1 MAEPGLFQAFS
12 SEPFLRQ
19 AVLAGLLSSIV
30 CGALGTFVVL
40 RRLTSLAGGLSHAVF
55 GGLGLCHLLSWPPQI
70 GGLATA
76 GLVAL
81 ILGPMPR
88 EQSRTQ
94 DALIGALWAAGM
106 AAGVLFIH
114 LAPGYPPN
122 LHAYLFGNIL
132 LVSRTDLV
140 LLAVFDAATLA
151 LLAIFYKE
159 LVALTFDET
168 FAQVQGVPVRGLS
181 TLLLLLVGMAVVVLL
196 PVVGLLLVLAL
207 LTLPTLLSLQLVRGL
222 RAVLAASIA
231 LAILITLGGLALAY
245 RFDLPSGPSIIL
257 LGTALLGAVYIAKGL
272 FRRLRSDRR
281 SW

>member
-1 MAEPGLFQAFS
+1 MAEPGFWNQ
-12 SEPFLRQ
+12 PFLRE
-19 AVLAGLLSSIV
+19 AIVAGLLSSVV

-55 GGLGLCHLLSWPPQI
+55 GGLGLCHLLGWPPQV

-76 GLVAL
+76 GLVSL

-88 EQSRTQ
+88 EQARAQ

-106 AAGVLFIH
+106 AAGFLFIH
-114 LAPGYPPN
+114 LSPGYPPN

-140 LLAVFDAATLA
+140 LLALFDAATLA
-151 LLAIFYKE
+151 LLAFFYKE

-168 FAQVQGVPVRGLS
+168 FAQVQGVPVRRLS

-207 LTLPTLLSLQLVRGL
+207 LTIPTLVSLQLVRGL
-222 RAVLAASIA
+222 RAVLAASIG
-231 LAILITLGGLALAY
+231 LAIVITLGGLWIAY
-245 RFDLPSGPSIIL
+245 RFNLPSGPAIIL
-257 LGTALLGAVYIAKGL
+257 LGTAILGAVYAGKGL
-272 FRRLRSDRR
+272 FRRLCGARAS
-281 SW
+281 